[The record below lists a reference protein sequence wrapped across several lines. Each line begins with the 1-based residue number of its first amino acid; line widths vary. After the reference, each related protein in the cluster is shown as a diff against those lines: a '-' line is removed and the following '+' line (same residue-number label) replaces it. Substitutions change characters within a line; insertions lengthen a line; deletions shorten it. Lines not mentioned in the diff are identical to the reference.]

1 MLTIFR
7 VKLFFAALFI
17 STGIYAQQ
25 MVSGSITD
33 EEGTPLPGA
42 SVIIQGTDQGVTT
55 DFDGNYSI
63 SIDRGQTLEAS
74 FIGYKTA
81 TSVVGEQN
89 QINLSLSSD
98 NELDEVVIIGYGAI
112 RKKDLTGTLD
122 VVGSEDFT
130 KGSVVSAQQLIQGK
144 VAGVSIVSNSGAP
157 GDGANVLI
165 RGIGSLNLNS
175 NPLFVVDGIPLDSG
189 GVGGSR
195 NTLNVINPNDI
206 ASMSVLKDAS
216 ATAIYGSRAANGVI
230 LITTKK
236 GKMGDVSYEFSSRA
250 TSFSPISRID
260 VLNASEFTQAV
271 QATQDAD
278 IIARLGTSDTDW
290 QKEIYDQAIG
300 INSTFSASGA
310 LKGIPFRASLGHTD
324 QEGILMGDKFNRTTA
339 SLNISPQFLDGDLR
353 VNFNTRYVYTENDF
367 ANRGAIGS
375 AAYFDPT
382 KPVFDANS
390 PFANYYTWLDADGT
404 KLALSPTN
412 PLALLNLTEDTSEV
426 NRIISNVKIDYDLPV
441 EGLTATINAGID
453 NSTRKGINT
462 QDANLP
468 TDADGFNG
476 SNNEYNNT
484 STNLLVDAY
493 VNYSKTLDA
502 SNFSITAGHSYQSFE
517 YDNSSSQAIE
527 YLNGDGSVNSDTSIT
542 QNFVDKS
549 KNVLLSYFGR
559 INYSV
564 SEKYLITA
572 TLRTDASSKLPSN
585 DRWGTFFST
594 ALAWNIHKESPV
606 IETVFNELKLRV
618 GFGEVGNVNGLGD
631 YNFLTRYTRSDI
643 QSQYGFGTNF
653 YTTFRPA
660 PINKD
665 LRWEVGQTYNAGLD
679 FSFAQLGLSGSVNAY
694 IKNTNDL
701 IATSIVDPFTNF
713 GTTINANIGDMENKG
728 VELELNYTI
737 VDTADFSFD
746 VNYNV
751 AINDNTITRLENEQ
765 NVGDLGFGN
774 SLQRHQE
781 GKAPYAYYVYKQIY
795 GEDGRP
801 IEGAYADLNGDGQ
814 INNDDR
820 YFYKDPY
827 ADILMGLT
835 TSMRYK
841 QFDLTIVS
849 RASFGNYSYNSMSA
863 SSNQSQITNLN
874 RLSNVHSDYLD
885 TGFLFFSDKNA
896 VSDHYIQNASFFR
909 IDNITLGYTIENVV
923 GENPLRLYVTGD
935 NLFVET
941 EYNGIDPEIT
951 GGIDNN
957 FYPRSRALALGLDIK
972 F

>member
-1 MLTIFR
+1 MLTIFK
-7 VKLFFAALFI
+7 VKLFFAVLFI
-17 STGIYAQQ
+17 SSGIYAQQ

-33 EEGTPLPGA
+33 EDGTPLPGA
-42 SVIIQGTDQGVTT
+42 SVIIQGTDEGVTT

-81 TSVVGEQN
+81 TAVVGEQN
-89 QINLSLSSD
+89 QINLSLSTD

-144 VAGVSIVSNSGAP
+144 VAGVSIVTNSGAP
-157 GDGANVLI
+157 GDGANILI

-195 NTLNVINPNDI
+195 NALNVINPNDI

-236 GKMGDVSYEFSSRA
+236 GKTGAVSYEFSSRA
-250 TSFSPISRID
+250 TSFSPVSTID
-260 VLNASEFTQAV
+260 VLNASEFKQAV
-271 QATQDAD
+271 QATQDTD

-300 INSTFSASGA
+300 INSTFSASGD
-310 LKGIPFRASLGHTD
+310 LKGVPFRASLGHTD

-453 NSTRKGINT
+453 NSTGKGINT

-476 SNNEYNNT
+476 SNNEYDNT
-484 STNLLVDAY
+484 STNLLFDAY

-502 SNFSITAGHSYQSFE
+502 SIFSITAGHSYQSFE

-527 YLNGDGSVNSDTSIT
+527 YLNGDGTVNTNTSIT

-564 SEKYLITA
+564 AEKYLITA
-572 TLRTDASSKLPSN
+572 TLRTDASSKLPSD

-594 ALAWNIHKESPV
+594 ALAWNIHKESPT
-606 IETVFNELKLRV
+606 IEKVFNELKLRI

-643 QSQYGFGTNF
+643 QSQYAFGTSF

-728 VELELNYTI
+728 VEVELNYTI
-737 VDTADFSFD
+737 VDTTDFSFG

-795 GEDGRP
+795 GENGRP

-863 SSNQSQITNLN
+863 ASNQSQITNLN

>member
-1 MLTIFR
+1 MLNLFR
-7 VKLFFAALFI
+7 VKLFFAVLSI
-17 STGIYAQQ
+17 SSGIYAQQ

-33 EEGTPLPGA
+33 EDGTPLPGA
-42 SVIIQGTDQGVTT
+42 SVIIQGTDEGVTT
-55 DFDGNYSI
+55 DFNGNYSI
-63 SIDRGQTLEAS
+63 SVDRGQTLEAS

-81 TSVVGEQN
+81 TAVVGEQN
-89 QINLSLSSD
+89 QINLSLSTD

-122 VVGSEDFT
+122 VVGSEDFN

-144 VAGVSIVSNSGAP
+144 VAGVSIVTNSGAP
-157 GDGANVLI
+157 GDGANILI

-195 NTLNVINPNDI
+195 NALNVINPNDI

-236 GKMGDVSYEFSSRA
+236 GKTGAVSYEFSSRA
-250 TSFSPISRID
+250 TSFSPVSTID
-260 VLNASEFTQAV
+260 VLNASEFKQAV
-271 QATQDAD
+271 QATQDTD
-278 IIARLGTSDTDW
+278 IISRLGSSDTDW

-300 INSTFSASGA
+300 INSTFSASGD
-310 LKGIPFRASLGHTD
+310 LKGVPFRASLGHTD

-453 NSTRKGINT
+453 NSTGKGINT

-476 SNNEYNNT
+476 SNNEYDNT
-484 STNLLVDAY
+484 STNLLFDAY

-502 SNFSITAGHSYQSFE
+502 SIFSITAGHSYQSFE

-527 YLNGDGSVNSDTSIT
+527 YLNGDGTVNTNTSIT
-542 QNFVDKS
+542 QNFIDKS

-564 SEKYLITA
+564 AEKYLITA
-572 TLRTDASSKLPSN
+572 TLRTDASSKLPSD

-594 ALAWNIHKESPV
+594 ALAWNIHKESPT
-606 IETVFNELKLRV
+606 IEKVFNELKLRI

-643 QSQYGFGTNF
+643 QSQYAFGTNF

-679 FSFAQLGLSGSVNAY
+679 FSFAKLGLSGSVNAY

-728 VELELNYTI
+728 VEVELNYTI
-737 VDTADFSFD
+737 VDTTDFSFG

-795 GEDGRP
+795 GENGRP

-863 SSNQSQITNLN
+863 ASNQSQITNLN

-941 EYNGIDPEIT
+941 QYNGIDPEIT

>member
-1 MLTIFR
+1 MLTIFK
-7 VKLFFAALFI
+7 VKLFFAVLFI
-17 STGIYAQQ
+17 SSGIYAQQ

-33 EEGTPLPGA
+33 EDGTPLPGA
-42 SVIIQGTDQGVTT
+42 SVIIQGTDEGVTT

-81 TSVVGEQN
+81 TAVVGEQN
-89 QINLSLSSD
+89 QINLSLSTD

-195 NTLNVINPNDI
+195 NALNVINPNDI

-236 GKMGDVSYEFSSRA
+236 GKTGAVSYEFSSRA
-250 TSFSPISRID
+250 TSFSPVSTID
-260 VLNASEFTQAV
+260 VLNASEFKQAV
-271 QATQDAD
+271 QATQDTD

-300 INSTFSASGA
+300 INSTFSASGD
-310 LKGIPFRASLGHTD
+310 LKGVPFRASLGHTD

-453 NSTRKGINT
+453 NSTGKGINT

-476 SNNEYNNT
+476 SNNEYDNT
-484 STNLLVDAY
+484 STNLLFDAY

-502 SNFSITAGHSYQSFE
+502 SIFSITAGHSYQSFE

-527 YLNGDGSVNSDTSIT
+527 YLNGDGTVNTNTSIT

-564 SEKYLITA
+564 AEKYLITA
-572 TLRTDASSKLPSN
+572 TLRTDASSKLPSD

-594 ALAWNIHKESPV
+594 ALAWNIHKESPT
-606 IETVFNELKLRV
+606 IEKVFNELKLRI

-643 QSQYGFGTNF
+643 QSQYAFGTSF

-728 VELELNYTI
+728 VEVELNYTI
-737 VDTADFSFD
+737 VDTTDFSFG

-781 GKAPYAYYVYKQIY
+781 GKAP
-795 GEDGRP
+795 
-801 IEGAYADLNGDGQ
+801 
-814 INNDDR
+814 
-820 YFYKDPY
+820 
-827 ADILMGLT
+827 
-835 TSMRYK
+835 
-841 QFDLTIVS
+841 
-849 RASFGNYSYNSMSA
+849 
-863 SSNQSQITNLN
+863 
-874 RLSNVHSDYLD
+874 
-885 TGFLFFSDKNA
+885 
-896 VSDHYIQNASFFR
+896 
-909 IDNITLGYTIENVV
+909 
-923 GENPLRLYVTGD
+923 
-935 NLFVET
+935 
-941 EYNGIDPEIT
+941 
-951 GGIDNN
+951 
-957 FYPRSRALALGLDIK
+957 
-972 F
+972 

>member
-7 VKLFFAALFI
+7 VKLFFAVLFI
-17 STGIYAQQ
+17 SSGIYAQQ

-33 EEGTPLPGA
+33 EDGTPLPGA
-42 SVIIQGTDQGVTT
+42 SVIIQGTDEGVTT

-63 SIDRGQTLEAS
+63 SINRGQTLEAS

-81 TSVVGEQN
+81 TAVVGEQN
-89 QINLSLSSD
+89 QINLSLSTD
-98 NELDEVVIIGYGAI
+98 NELDEVVIIGYGAV

-144 VAGVSIVSNSGAP
+144 VAGVSIVTNSGAP
-157 GDGANVLI
+157 GDGANILI

-195 NTLNVINPNDI
+195 NALNVINPNDI

-236 GKMGDVSYEFSSRA
+236 GKTGAVSYEFSSRA
-250 TSFSPISRID
+250 TSFSPVSTID
-260 VLNASEFTQAV
+260 VLNASEFKQAV
-271 QATQDAD
+271 QATQDTD

-300 INSTFSASGA
+300 INSTFSASGD
-310 LKGIPFRASLGHTD
+310 LNGVPFRASLGHTD

-390 PFANYYTWLDADGT
+390 PFANYYTWLDTDGT

-412 PLALLNLTEDTSEV
+412 PLALLNLTEDTSKV
-426 NRIISNVKIDYDLPV
+426 NRIISNIKIDYDLPL

-453 NSTRKGINT
+453 NSTGKGINT

-476 SNNEYNNT
+476 SNNEYDNT
-484 STNLLVDAY
+484 STNLLFDAY
-493 VNYSKTLDA
+493 VNYSKTLDT
-502 SNFSITAGHSYQSFE
+502 SIFSITAGHSYQSFE

-527 YLNGDGSVNSDTSIT
+527 YLNGDGTVNTNTSIT
-542 QNFVDKS
+542 QNFIDKS

-564 SEKYLITA
+564 AEKYLITA

-594 ALAWNIHKESPV
+594 ALAWNIHKESPT
-606 IETVFNELKLRV
+606 IEKVFNELKLRI

-643 QSQYGFGTNF
+643 QSQYAFGTNF

-728 VELELNYTI
+728 VEVELNYTI
-737 VDTADFSFD
+737 IDTTDFSFG

-795 GEDGRP
+795 GENGRP

-863 SSNQSQITNLN
+863 ASNQSQITNLN

-896 VSDHYIQNASFFR
+896 VSDHYIQNASFVR

>member
-1 MLTIFR
+1 
-7 VKLFFAALFI
+7 
-17 STGIYAQQ
+17 
-25 MVSGSITD
+25 
-33 EEGTPLPGA
+33 
-42 SVIIQGTDQGVTT
+42 
-55 DFDGNYSI
+55 
-63 SIDRGQTLEAS
+63 
-74 FIGYKTA
+74 
-81 TSVVGEQN
+81 
-89 QINLSLSSD
+89 
-98 NELDEVVIIGYGAI
+98 
-112 RKKDLTGTLD
+112 
-122 VVGSEDFT
+122 
-130 KGSVVSAQQLIQGK
+130 
-144 VAGVSIVSNSGAP
+144 
-157 GDGANVLI
+157 
-165 RGIGSLNLNS
+165 
-175 NPLFVVDGIPLDSG
+175 
-189 GVGGSR
+189 
-195 NTLNVINPNDI
+195 
-206 ASMSVLKDAS
+206 MSVLKDAS

-236 GKMGDVSYEFSSRA
+236 GKTGAVSYEFSSRA
-250 TSFSPISRID
+250 TSFSPVSTID
-260 VLNASEFTQAV
+260 VLNASEFKQAYKQLKTLILFHV
-271 QATQDAD
+271 WDHL
-278 IIARLGTSDTDW
+278 IRIGRKKS
-290 QKEIYDQAIG
+290 IDQAIG
-300 INSTFSASGA
+300 INSTFSASGD
-310 LKGIPFRASLGHTD
+310 LKGVPFRASLGHTD

-453 NSTRKGINT
+453 NSTGKGINT

-476 SNNEYNNT
+476 SNNEYDNT
-484 STNLLVDAY
+484 STNLLFDAY
-493 VNYSKTLDA
+493 VNYSKTLEA
-502 SNFSITAGHSYQSFE
+502 SIFSITAGHSYQSFE

-527 YLNGDGSVNSDTSIT
+527 YLNGDGTVNTNTSIT
-542 QNFVDKS
+542 QNFIDKS

-564 SEKYLITA
+564 AEKYLITA
-572 TLRTDASSKLPSN
+572 TLRTDASSKLPSD

-594 ALAWNIHKESPV
+594 ALAWNIHKESPT
-606 IETVFNELKLRV
+606 IEKVFNELKLRI

-643 QSQYGFGTNF
+643 QSQYAFGTNF

-679 FSFAQLGLSGSVNAY
+679 FSFAKLGLSGSVNAY

-728 VELELNYTI
+728 VEVELNYTI
-737 VDTADFSFD
+737 VDTTDFSFG

-795 GEDGRP
+795 GENGRP

-863 SSNQSQITNLN
+863 ASNQSQITNLN

-941 EYNGIDPEIT
+941 QYNGIDPEIT